1 MLREQL
7 IHKEVNSGSGV
18 QVCILHG
25 KDSISKLYRLFVLG
39 EEVTNQRMSVNAEL
53 QHNITRFLIVVI
65 SFIYEF
71 ALVSV
76 IQNKQCQAKTLFE
89 FLYSICSQIRD
100 SSTSVKMDQPRIIR
114 YSEK

>member
-7 IHKEVNSGSGV
+7 IHKEVNNGSSV

-25 KDSISKLYRLFVLG
+25 KDSISKLYKLFVVG
-39 EEVTNQRMSVNAEL
+39 EEVTNERKTVNAEL
-53 QHNITRFLIVVI
+53 QNNITRFLIVII
-65 SFIYEF
+65 SFIYKF

-76 IQNKQCQAKTLFE
+76 IQNKQSQARQLFG

-100 SSTSVKMDQPRIIR
+100 SSTSVIFYQSRTIR
-114 YSEK
+114 Y

>member
-7 IHKEVNSGSGV
+7 IHKEINNGSSA

-25 KDSISKLYRLFVLG
+25 KDSISKLYKLFVIG
-39 EEVTNQRMSVNAEL
+39 EEVTNERRTINAEL
-53 QHNITRFLIVVI
+53 QNSITRFLIVII
-65 SFIYEF
+65 SFIYKF

-76 IQNKQCQAKTLFE
+76 IQNKQSQAKQLFE

-100 SSTSVKMDQPRIIR
+100 SATSVRFYLSRTIK
-114 YSEK
+114 Y